1 MIYKNIKLYLLYT
14 LLVFV
19 FSSKSSALAF
29 PDINQSINKDTTG
42 FTENPVIDQLDSLV
56 TSKFFNTSSFTTDI
70 SKLNKYNFPKD
81 YVPFY
86 TDSIYRE
93 RIKKLNV
100 NSPFEFIYNEDVKN
114 FIYVY
119 GFKKRHLTERVL
131 GLAEIYF
138 PLFEEQ
144 LDKYDVPLEMKY
156 LAIIESALNPI
167 AKSRAGAGGLWQFML
182 GTGKMYDLTVTSYV
196 DDRYDPYKA
205 TIAACRHMRDLY
217 NIYKDWALVLAA
229 YNAGPGCINK
239 AIRRANLD
247 TNTTVTYW
255 KIKKFLPR
263 ETQAYVPAFIG
274 VTYVMSYAAEH
285 NLYPKAPQIIN
296 CEIDTVAVKQELTFK
311 QISEFLCL
319 PYEDIQFLNPAY
331 KKGVIPSTS
340 DKHYMIRLPRNKVSD
355 FVQNEFA
362 LYNYKTSAEL
372 AYEKQLAQI
381 SEIKKAPVK
390 TVVVNETEKVPAAV
404 ADTNKSEVASKEVVQ
419 QKPKQIGYNNS
430 SNKGSGFIYYTV
442 QKGDSL
448 WRIATKYSVSVDE
461 LKRLNNIN
469 DHNNLYPGQKLK
481 VVKTT

>member
-1 MIYKNIKLYLLYT
+1 MNKYR
-14 LLVFV
+14 
-19 FSSKSSALAF
+19 KSSLILLLIIIILSVNSYGLVA
-29 PDINQSINKDTTG
+29 PEVNQTKVKDSSVY
-42 FTENPVIDQLDSLV
+42 TENPIVDQLDSLV
-56 TSKFFNTSSFTTDI
+56 TSKFFTNNSFTTDI

-81 YVPFY
+81 YIPSY
-86 TDSIYRE
+86 SDSVYRE
-93 RIKKLNV
+93 RINKLNV
-100 NSPFEFIYNEDVKN
+100 NSPFEFIYNDDVKN
-114 FIYVY
+114 YIFVY

-196 DDRYDPYKA
+196 DDRFDPYKA

-217 NIYKDWALVLAA
+217 NIYNDWALVLAA

-239 AIRRANLD
+239 AIRKANLD
-247 TNTTVTYW
+247 TNTTTTYW

-263 ETQAYVPAFIG
+263 ETQAYVPAFIA
-274 VTYVMSYAAEH
+274 VTYVMSYATEH
-285 NLYPKAPQIIN
+285 NIYPKAPKILN
-296 CEIDTVAVKQELTFK
+296 CDIDTVAVKKELNFK
-311 QISEFLCL
+311 QISEFLCMPL
-319 PYEDIQFLNPAY
+319 EDIQFLNPAY

-340 DKHYMIRLPRNKVSD
+340 DKHYILRLPRNKISD

-362 LYNYKTSAEL
+362 LYNYKTEAEL

-381 SEIKKAPVK
+381 SEIKKVPQK
-390 TVVVNETEKVPAAV
+390 TVELTEAV
-404 ADTNKSEVASKEVVQ
+404 KENPKTTDSVITAVSAQ
-419 QKPKQIGYNNS
+419 NPVTPKPKTSYNTNPQ
-430 SNKGSGFIYYTV
+430 NKGNGTLYYTV

-448 WRIATKYSVSVDE
+448 WRIANKYSVTVDE
-461 LKRLNNIN
+461 LKRMNNIK

-481 VVKTT
+481 VVKSS